1 MENAVIKYNIADETF
16 EIRPD
21 YEQET
26 VWMTKAEMAH
36 LFGIDRSGV
45 SRHIS
50 KAFKNNELNKSN
62 VQKMHIPNSDKPV
75 EFFDLDAILYVGYKT
90 DSQRAVQFRKWANRV
105 PAQKH

>member
-1 MENAVIKYNIADETF
+1 MTDEIIKYNIADESF

-21 YEQET
+21 YEQDT

-50 KAFKNNELNKSN
+50 KAFKNNELNKKSN
-62 VQKMHIPNSDKPV
+62 VQKCTFQIRTDLSNFLIWTRFYTSDIKRILNGLSNSGNGRTA
-75 EFFDLDAILYVGYKT
+75 F
-90 DSQRAVQFRKWANRV
+90 
-105 PAQKH
+105 